1 MIPLDVSGAWS
12 PAYNPRV
19 DIGWIVAFG
28 LLGLCGGLAWHLART
43 RAARDAAE
51 NALRHARAAEAE
63 RDEQARLAET
73 MLRSV
78 ASASI
83 DPIYLLDAEGRIALA
98 NPAAEQLFPDG
109 KPGASLIVATRS
121 AELDAVAADI
131 LRDEYQFATE
141 ITLNGRLF
149 RVQAAQVAYPQP
161 SGPAVPLYAI
171 LLLRD
176 ISELQRLGRARRDFV
191 ANISHELRT
200 PLQAMRLLLDGA
212 RARPELLADPAER
225 GSWMERFDSQVASLT
240 QLTQELY
247 DLSQIE
253 SGLLPMALRPEP
265 LHELAASVIE
275 TLAPLAE
282 RSGLRLENHIP
293 DGAQALVD
301 AAQLKRVLSNLIH
314 NAIKFTERGG
324 ITVLVSDARP
334 PGPPREGDFI
344 TLGVRDTGAG
354 ISREEQPRIFE
365 RFYKADR
372 ARGKSGSGL
381 GLAIAKHIIERH
393 GGQIWVESTLGR
405 GSTFWMTV
413 PDGLPPTADGGP
425 LTADN

>member
-1 MIPLDVSGAWS
+1 MFRDNFKAPT
-12 PAYNPRV
+12 YNPFV

-28 LLGLCGGLAWHLART
+28 LAGFCGGLAWHLART
-43 RAARDAAE
+43 RKARDAAE
-51 NALRHARAAEAE
+51 NALRRALAAEAE
-63 RDEQARLAET
+63 REDQARLAET
-73 MLRSV
+73 MLRSL
-78 ASASI
+78 AAAAI
-83 DPIYLLDAEGRIALA
+83 DPIYLLDAEGRIALT
-98 NPAAEQLFPDG
+98 NPAGEQLFPES

-121 AELDAVAADI
+121 AELDAIATDV
-131 LRDEYQFATE
+131 LRDEYEFTTE

-149 RVQAAQVAYPQP
+149 RVHAAQVAYPQK
-161 SGPAVPLYAI
+161 SGPAVPLYAM
-171 LLLRD
+171 LMLRD
-176 ISELQRLGRARRDFV
+176 VSELQRLGRARRDFV

-212 RARPELLADPAER
+212 RARPEHLAEPADR
-225 GSWMERFDSQVASLT
+225 VAWIERFDGQVASLT

-253 SGLLPMALRPEP
+253 SGQLPMMLRPEP
-265 LHELAASVIE
+265 LRDLAASVIE
-275 TLAPLAE
+275 TLAPQAE
-282 RSGLRLENHIP
+282 RAGLRLENLIP
-293 DGAQALVD
+293 DDTRALVD
-301 AAQLKRVLSNLIH
+301 VAQLMRVLSNLIH

-324 ITVLVSDARP
+324 ISVLVSDTRP
-334 PGPPREGDFI
+334 PGAPREGEYI

-372 ARGKSGSGL
+372 ARGKSGTGL

-413 PDGLPPTADGGP
+413 PVG
-425 LTADN
+425 